1 MWVYLWPAAILVR
14 RGNQENI
21 RKVADLDSKN
31 VKIPITHGTGQVGM
45 WKNIAGRQGDIGTI
59 KVIRKNIDFFASHI
73 GVAGPGWLKDDGFDA
88 WLVFSIRRISNP
100 DDDEI
105 VLVEPE
111 YCICRL
117 MDIALAQDG
126 QKNRCAAGFFTGS
139 LLRMKGRGFS
149 EIWLDGERITTDV
162 MIAGYVTASRV
173 LRDLNNIRAEWL
185 FT

>member
-1 MWVYLWPAAILVR
+1 MEEYCRAAR
-14 RGNQENI
+14 RYRN
-21 RKVADLDSKN
+21 D
-31 VKIPITHGTGQVGM
+31 
-45 WKNIAGRQGDIGTI
+45 
-59 KVIRKNIDFFASHI
+59 KVIRKNIDLH
-73 GVAGPGWLKDDGFDA
+73 GR
-88 WLVFSIRRISNP
+88 FSVSGGISNP

-105 VLVEPE
+105 VPVEPE

-126 QKNRCAAGFFTGS
+126 QKNRRAAGFFTGS

-149 EIWLDGERITTDV
+149 EIWLDGERITTDA
-162 MIAGYVTASRV
+162 MIAGYVTASDASGV

>member
-1 MWVYLWPAAILVR
+1 
-14 RGNQENI
+14 
-21 RKVADLDSKN
+21 
-31 VKIPITHGTGQVGM
+31 
-45 WKNIAGRQGDIGTI
+45 
-59 KVIRKNIDFFASHI
+59 
-73 GVAGPGWLKDDGFDA
+73 
-88 WLVFSIRRISNP
+88 
-100 DDDEI
+100 
-105 VLVEPE
+105 
-111 YCICRL
+111 

-162 MIAGYVTASRV
+162 MIAGYVTASDASGV

>member
-1 MWVYLWPAAILVR
+1 MEEYCRATR
-14 RGNQENI
+14 RYRN
-21 RKVADLDSKN
+21 D
-31 VKIPITHGTGQVGM
+31 
-45 WKNIAGRQGDIGTI
+45 

-88 WLVFSIRRISNP
+88 WLVFSIRGISNP

-117 MDIALAQDG
+117 MDIVLAQDG
-126 QKNRCAAGFFTGS
+126 QKNRRAAGFFTGS

-149 EIWLDGERITTDV
+149 EIWLDGECITTDA
-162 MIAGYVTASRV
+162 MIAGHATASDASGV
-173 LRDLNNIRAEWL
+173 LRDLNNIRAEWF